1 MTKSKSM
8 IWKRLNF
15 TSGNRVKKTPGINQ
29 LKSSL
34 EHSLRIVQKDDL
46 EFNKDLI
53 DKNIVFFDNKLTRM
67 DKLSIEDRT
76 KIFKSIYE
84 PLTTQS
90 KNNGESTSAN
100 CKLSKYTY
108 KIKELI
114 NKNEDEEL
122 TSFLKALLQNQEIV
136 DIASSK
142 VIENMNIRRKE
153 QKASCVDKYIELKNK
168 SIELKKSDD
177 DFSLKK
183 TVLQEAFWKFP
194 FNQCVDNVK
203 PTDYMNIINNF
214 YKEHLPDYPVKL
226 IVFHGDEITNQHDE
240 NLGVHPHIFIDG
252 KNKKTGKYDLINDEF
267 KMVNQFLKSEGKPE
281 IEGRKFSDA
290 QTLGEAY
297 QRMIYTFVNKELV
310 KKGYDFQ
317 VEVLPETEDKK
328 IRRKLINADASKP
341 KMFRTFNSIN
351 KSMEELAALEIT
363 LKEKAENQAKLD
375 KDIKRVLGL
384 TNIYKKEN
392 EKLSVDN
399 KELYS
404 KIDDGKKETIAIDNN
419 LKAMRKTENDLV
431 TSINSKTDEIKELD
445 ILIEDKRTYYEKLS
459 DAFKSVRNFVEACIH
474 RSIRYEATKPN
485 QSQLDKVNDELKLM
499 HKELPSPE
507 GQKLI
512 NEYLDTQEAELHKN
526 DIPVKFEGGFLDR
539 KSNRLAKIKT

>member
-1 MTKSKSM
+1 MSKTKSM

-34 EHSLRIVQKDDL
+34 EHSLRIIQKNDL

-53 DKNIVFFDNKLTRM
+53 EKNIVFFNNKLTRM
-67 DKLSIEDRT
+67 DKLSIDDR
-76 KIFKSIYE
+76 KEIFKSIYA
-84 PLTTQS
+84 PLTEQ
-90 KNNGESTSAN
+90 KQNNGQLSEVN
-100 CKLSKYTY
+100 CELSKYAY
-108 KIKELI
+108 KLKALIK
-114 NKNEDEEL
+114 KNENSEL
-122 TSFLKALLQNQEIV
+122 TSFLQALLHNPEAV
-136 DIASSK
+136 DIDSSN
-142 VIENMNIRRKE
+142 VIEKMNIQRKK
-153 QKASCVDKYIELKNK
+153 QKISCLNNYIELKNK
-168 SIELKKSDD
+168 SFELNKSDN

-183 TVLQEAFWKFP
+183 TVIQEAFWKFP

-267 KMVNQFLKSEGKPE
+267 KMVNNFLKSEGNPE
-281 IEGRKFSDA
+281 IEGRTFSDA

-297 QRMIYTFVNKELV
+297 QRMIYAFVNKELI

-317 VEVLPETEDKK
+317 VDILPETEDKK

-351 KSMEELAALEIT
+351 KSMDELAAIEIT
-363 LKEKAENQAKLD
+363 LKEKAQNQAKLD
-375 KDIKRVLGL
+375 KDLKRVLSL
-384 TNIYKKEN
+384 SKIYKQEN
-392 EKLSVDN
+392 EKLSGDN

-404 KIDDGKKETIAIDNN
+404 RIDDGKKEAIVIDSNIN
-419 LKAMRKTENDLV
+419 AMRKTENDLV

-445 ILIEDKRTYYEKLS
+445 VLIEDKRTYYEKLS

-474 RSIRYEATKPN
+474 RSIRYEITKPN
-485 QSQLDKVNDELKLM
+485 QLQIDNVNNELKLM

-512 NEYLDTQEAELHKN
+512 NEYLDIQEAELHKN

>member
-1 MTKSKSM
+1 MSKTKSM

-34 EHSLRIVQKDDL
+34 EHSLRIVQKNDL

-53 DKNIVFFDNKLTRM
+53 EKNIVFFNNKLTRM
-67 DKLSIEDRT
+67 DKLSIDDR
-76 KIFKSIYE
+76 KEIFISIYA
-84 PLTTQS
+84 PLTEQ
-90 KNNGESTSAN
+90 KQNNGQLSEVN
-100 CKLSKYTY
+100 CELSKYAY
-108 KIKELI
+108 KLKALIK
-114 NKNEDEEL
+114 KNEDSEL
-122 TSFLKALLQNQEIV
+122 TSFLQALLHNPEAV
-136 DIASSK
+136 DIDSSN
-142 VIENMNIRRKE
+142 VIDKMNIQRKK
-153 QKASCVDKYIELKNK
+153 QKISCVNNYIELKNK
-168 SIELKKSDD
+168 SVELNKSDD

-183 TVLQEAFWKFP
+183 TVIQEAFWKFP

-226 IVFHGDEITNQHDE
+226 IVFHGDEITNRHDE

-267 KMVNQFLKSEGKPE
+267 KMVNDFLKSEGNPE

-297 QRMIYTFVNKELV
+297 QRMIYAFVNKELV

-317 VEVLPETEDKK
+317 VDVLPETEDKK

-351 KSMEELAALEIT
+351 KSMDELAALEIT

-375 KDIKRVLGL
+375 KDLKRVLGL
-384 TNIYKKEN
+384 SQIYKQEN
-392 EKLSVDN
+392 EKLSGDN
-399 KELYS
+399 KKLYS
-404 KIDDGKKETIAIDNN
+404 RIDDGKQEAIVIDSNI
-419 LKAMRKTENDLV
+419 KAMRKTENDLA

-474 RSIRYEATKPN
+474 RSIRYETTKPN
-485 QSQLDKVNDELKLM
+485 QSQLDNVNNELKIM

-512 NEYLDTQEAELHKN
+512 NEYLDIQEAELHKN

-539 KSNRLAKIKT
+539 KSNRLAKIRT